1 MGRRPLAGAP
11 APASMGF
18 EMRVSDVMQSEVLS
32 TFGEESLVDAAQRMR
47 DHDVGALVVLDDGD
61 AMLGVVTERDVLR
74 AVAEGLAPRATPV
87 SAVMSA
93 AALEVTP
100 DTDSEEAAR
109 LMVQGGMRHLPV
121 VRQGTPV
128 GMVSARDLLLLEAW
142 PRLRRE

>member
-1 MGRRPLAGAP
+1 ML
-11 APASMGF
+11 
-18 EMRVSDVMQSEVLS
+18 VSDVMQPEVLG
-32 TFGEESLVDAAQRMR
+32 TFRDESLADAAQRMR

-61 AMLGVVTERDVLR
+61 AMTGFVTERDILR
-74 AVAEGLAPRATPV
+74 SVAEGLAPRTTPV
-87 SAVMSA
+87 SAVMSVGP
-93 AALEVTP
+93 LEVTP

-121 VRQGTPV
+121 VRQGVPV